1 MESHLRE
8 KNLSEIAYD
17 RLKNMVV
24 RGEIPPGEV
33 VSITYLSDVLD
44 IGRTPTSNACQR
56 LECDG
61 LLKIIPKQGVLI
73 NALSIDDARDLY
85 ESRSAI
91 EIYASQKSFDKL
103 EEKDILILEELISK
117 QIEAGNASDA
127 YEFMKYDTKFHKLIL
142 NKHNNKLLLE
152 LFFQLSDRIF
162 IFGIKNASINQRLYR
177 AIDEHKVLLHY
188 IKSKNKEL
196 FIESLEQHIMNG
208 YITLTG
214 NLEYKELVFKP
225 VEVSNVN

>member
-1 MESHLRE
+1 MDTYMRE
-8 KNLSEIAYD
+8 KNLSEIAYE
-17 RLKNMVV
+17 RLKKLVV

-91 EIYASQKSFDKL
+91 EIYASQKSFDNL
-103 EEKDILILEELISK
+103 NDDDISTLEELIVK
-117 QIEAGNASDA
+117 QTEAGKVSDA
-127 YEFMKYDTKFHKLIL
+127 YEFMKFDTKFHKHIL

-152 LFFQLSDRIF
+152 IFYQLTDRIF
-162 IFGIKNASINQRLYR
+162 IFGIKNNMSTKTRKLKIAMTPTPHCQLSSS
-177 AIDEHKVLLHY
+177 AIYALIGTATIVA
-188 IKSKNKEL
+188 
-196 FIESLEQHIMNG
+196 
-208 YITLTG
+208 T
-214 NLEYKELVFKP
+214 
-225 VEVSNVN
+225 